1 MYLVTTTKIQR
12 LSWKLETRQSFHCS
26 LVVHCLQVR
35 LIVNTGVAVLESV
48 TSLNNLFYH
57 TLPGRGEYANLMLK
71 EDNVDF
77 HLLIDQVASAK
88 LVTGKSSRGDIP
100 TYMVRF
106 VDNNESVAVS
116 LLVMWKP
123 GTDGEY
129 DNGQVDAFQQLLDK
143 FGPEVTFSPN
153 ESTSS
158 TESWE
163 SLVDCGAWSWSHHWE
178 TQLGGICLQHLKMI
192 LEVAIYCLVYIKYWS
207 KGNNS
212 FLVMT
217 AKLLNF
223 LNKLSHCRR
232 QYYGLPIQAICSSHI
247 RGFLYHALKF
257 QAAWSKSISFSLSA

>member
-1 MYLVTTTKIQR
+1 M
-12 LSWKLETRQSFHCS
+12 
-26 LVVHCLQVR
+26 HCLQVR

-48 TSLNNLFYH
+48 TSLNKLFYH

-106 VDNNESVAVS
+106 VDNNESVALT

-143 FGPEVTFSPN
+143 FGPDITFSPN
-153 ESTSS
+153 EST
-158 TESWE
+158 ESWE
-163 SLVDCGAWSWSHHWE
+163 SNGLWS
-178 TQLGGICLQHLKMI
+178 MI
-192 LEVAIYCLVYIKYWS
+192 LIPWTLPLR
-207 KGNNS
+207 NS
-212 FLVMT
+212 T
-217 AKLLNF
+217 WR
-223 LNKLSHCRR
+223 H
-232 QYYGLPIQAICSSHI
+232 
-247 RGFLYHALKF
+247 
-257 QAAWSKSISFSLSA
+257 LSAAI

>member
-1 MYLVTTTKIQR
+1 MLQFFLFFLNTAIAFSHYYQNSMIFY
-12 LSWKLETRQSFHCS
+12 ETENKQLFYCS

-106 VDNNESVAVS
+106 VDNNESVALS

-143 FGPEVTFSPN
+143 FGPDITFSPN

-158 TESWE
+158 T
-163 SLVDCGAWSWSHHWE
+163 
-178 TQLGGICLQHLKMI
+178 
-192 LEVAIYCLVYIKYWS
+192 
-207 KGNNS
+207 
-212 FLVMT
+212 
-217 AKLLNF
+217 
-223 LNKLSHCRR
+223 
-232 QYYGLPIQAICSSHI
+232 
-247 RGFLYHALKF
+247 
-257 QAAWSKSISFSLSA
+257 